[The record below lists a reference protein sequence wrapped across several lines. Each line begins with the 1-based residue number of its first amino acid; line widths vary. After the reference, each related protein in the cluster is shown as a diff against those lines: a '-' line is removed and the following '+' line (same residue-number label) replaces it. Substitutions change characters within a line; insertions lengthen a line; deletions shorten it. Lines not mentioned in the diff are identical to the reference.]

1 MKAEDWHKDTGE
13 ENTGSII
20 NCRLYRTVKTQ
31 KDSKV
36 NRSRDWTKEH
46 KRKTRQRSNH
56 QEMLSRPAFF
66 FSQAG
71 GRKGLYPCQ
80 WKTKADFAEGACM
93 LAPSWSQEC
102 ISEANVLIRLL
113 LLLDANTLNN
123 TGHSQGH
130 RIIPTGKNT
139 RRSLVQLPAHRRVS
153 SEVRSCCAGL
163 HPAMLKSQGW
173 RLHIISDQPMPQP
186 DCSHTEEFPINPCW
200 ISCFTYGHCQRFW
213 SI

>member
-13 ENTGSII
+13 ENTSSII

-113 LLLDANTLNN
+113 LLLDTNTLWTTLAIHRV
-123 TGHSQGH
+123 TGSFQLERTPGGLWFNFLL
-130 RIIPTGKNT
+130 TGESAL
-139 RRSLVQLPAHRRVS
+139 R
-153 SEVRSCCAGL
+153 
-163 HPAMLKSQGW
+163 
-173 RLHIISDQPMPQP
+173 
-186 DCSHTEEFPINPCW
+186 
-200 ISCFTYGHCQRFW
+200 
-213 SI
+213 